1 MALPFL
7 FHQEADSLTNPA
19 VITLP
24 LKIAEMIRISERAT
38 KDRGNI

>member
-1 MALPFL
+1 LVFRQSLP
-7 FHQEADSLTNPA
+7 NPA
-19 VITLP
+19 VITLH